1 MTLWHRVKSTR
12 DRGTGYPLSMRDD
25 RSLPEG
31 FDGPVLVWDIDKTY
45 LTTHFSSLRGL
56 SRIPLEFA
64 IDKQAVPGMPALL
77 RGLRRGPGP
86 QYACTPLYF
95 VSGSPPFLRGV
106 IETRMLMDGVEHDGI
121 TFKDWVET
129 LKQGRPGRLREQVG
143 YKVCALLAG
152 RLRRPQAVEYL
163 FGDDVE
169 QDALAFDL
177 YARIVEGRLSAGET
191 VASLADAGVPRDDR
205 RNVCSLMD
213 RLPPRRGRV
222 DRVFILL
229 ARNTPA
235 CRFEPYGTR
244 VVPVESAFQ
253 LGLALYE
260 LSLVDR
266 QAVDQARRAVFGTGE
281 RARNPLHTQCVDAL
295 DRGLVSR
302 ETLRAL
308 LPEEPE

>member
-1 MTLWHRVKSTR
+1 MTLWHRAKSSR
-12 DRGTGYPLSMRDD
+12 DRETGYPLSVRDD
-25 RSLPEG
+25 RDLPEG

-45 LTTHFSSLRGL
+45 LTTRFSSLRGL

-64 IDKQAVPGMPALL
+64 VDKQAVPGMPELL

-86 QYACTPLYF
+86 EYACTPLYF
-95 VSGSPPFLRGV
+95 VSGSPPFLRRV
-106 IETRMLMDGVEHDGI
+106 IEARMLMDGVEHDGI
-121 TFKDWVET
+121 TFKDWAET

-177 YARIVEGRLSAGET
+177 YARIVEGKMSAGET
-191 VASLADAGVPRDDR
+191 VASLADAGVPRYDR
-205 RNVCSLMD
+205 RNTFTLID

-229 ARNTPA
+229 ARNTPPG
-235 CRFEPYGTR
+235 RFEPYGAR

-266 QAVDQARRAVFGTGE
+266 QAVDQARRAVFATGE
-281 RARNPLHTQCVDAL
+281 RAGKRLRGACVDAL

-302 ETLRAL
+302 ETLRVL